1 MNLKQLKEQINHQA
15 LANLYLLSGEELV
28 LLNWARSL
36 FQDSVP
42 EDEQALNFAFLDGQ
56 DLDWGAMLNELSTPS
71 FLGDRR
77 VIFIQR
83 PLFLTAAQKPSRQE
97 EDQLLSILE
106 QPVMDNVVVWA
117 TGDLKLDKRKK
128 ITKAILKSAEKIDL
142 PKLDTAQGQ
151 RYIKAQLEQAGFSID
166 PAALNELTNRTN
178 ADYSQMV
185 AQLPKLRAY
194 AQDVHHIDQAAVAGL
209 VPQVLN
215 ASAFDL
221 VDAVMAGQIH
231 QALTQYQD
239 LLGQGE
245 APLRINAVLTGQF
258 RLLLQVAALRGN
270 ANIAQT
276 LGVHP
281 YRVKLAERVLGRYAL
296 DRLKAGYLG
305 MLDIEIAL
313 KSKTSDPS
321 LLFER
326 FLIKLTNQKARV

>member
-1 MNLKQLKEQINHQA
+1 MNLKQLKEQISHQA
-15 LANLYLLSGEELV
+15 LANFYLLSGEEPV
-28 LLNWARSL
+28 LLNRARSL

-117 TGDLKLDKRKK
+117 IGDLKLDKRKK

-185 AQLPKLRAY
+185 AQLSKLRAY
-194 AQDVHHIDQAAVAGL
+194 AQDAHHIDQAAVAGL

-313 KSKTSDPS
+313 KSRTSDPS

-326 FLIKLTNQKARV
+326 FLIKLSNQKARV